1 MKRTRFRSQC
11 QLPLVGGLLLI
22 LSASAH
28 SVILDDEW
36 GDWYGNTGM
45 AWDLN
50 ANNSVGEKLTLS
62 CSGGRFH
69 LDVATPDFPEVVG
82 THNYVK
88 YMALEINQQPYNV
101 SSDPEDSDS
110 QKLFDALKKTSNSDT
125 LQFTSLQVNTSP
137 FSANGLA
144 DAMADTTYQECL
156 EHP

>member
-11 QLPLVGGLLLI
+11 QLPLVGSLLLV
-22 LSASAH
+22 LSTSAH

-36 GDWYGNTGM
+36 GDWYGYTGM

-50 ANNSVGEKLTLS
+50 TNNSASGKLTLS
-62 CSGGRFH
+62 CTGGSFH
-69 LDVATPDFPEVVG
+69 LDVTA
-82 THNYVK
+82 
-88 YMALEINQQPYNV
+88 
-101 SSDPEDSDS
+101 
-110 QKLFDALKKTSNSDT
+110 
-125 LQFTSLQVNTSP
+125 P

>member
-11 QLPLVGGLLLI
+11 QLPLVGSLLLV

-50 ANNSVGEKLTLS
+50 TNNSAGEKLTLS

-69 LDVATPDFPEVVG
+69 LDVTTPDFPEVVG
-82 THNYVK
+82 THNYVQ
-88 YMALEINQQPYNV
+88 YMALDINVQSYGLP
-101 SSDPEDSDS
+101 SDPDDPDS
-110 QKLFDALKKTSNSDT
+110 QKLFDALKKTSSSDT
-125 LQFTSLQVNTSP
+125 LQFTSLQVNTAP
-137 FSANGLA
+137 FSASGLA
-144 DAMADTTYQECL
+144 DAMADTTYQDCL